1 MPRKGSVAKK
11 RVQPD
16 YRHNDQ
22 VVTSLINK
30 LMLDGKKSKAQS
42 VLYGAFDIIE
52 EKLKTDPM
60 KVFKKAFDNIRP
72 ALEVRSRRVGGA
84 TYQVPV
90 DVRPERKASLAIR
103 WLVKYA
109 RGRSEKSMAE
119 RLSAE
124 IIDASNGRGGTV
136 KKKEDVH
143 RMAEAN
149 RAFAH
154 YRW

>member
-1 MPRKGSVAKK
+1 MPRKGCITKK

-16 YRHNDQ
+16 YKHNDQ

-72 ALEVRSRRVGGA
+72 AIEVRSRRVGGA

-103 WLVKYA
+103 WLVRYA
-109 RGRSEKSMAE
+109 RARSEKSMAE